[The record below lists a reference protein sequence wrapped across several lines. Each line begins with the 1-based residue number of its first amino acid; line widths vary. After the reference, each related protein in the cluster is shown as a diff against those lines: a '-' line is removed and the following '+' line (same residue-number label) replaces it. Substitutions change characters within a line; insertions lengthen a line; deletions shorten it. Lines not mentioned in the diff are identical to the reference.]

1 MHADRVERNGV
12 LDFLW
17 PSAEPATR
25 AWHFSAVGA
34 RPRRGDWRALV
45 AALRQA
51 GYDGV
56 VSVEHEDPLLGAEEG
71 IEASLAA
78 LARVV

>member
-1 MHADRVERNGV
+1 M
-12 LDFLW
+12 
-17 PSAEPATR
+17 
-25 AWHFSAVGA
+25 
-34 RPRRGDWRALV
+34 
-45 AALRQA
+45 AAYGKA

-78 LARVV
+78 LARVL

>member
-1 MHADRVERNGV
+1 M

-34 RPRRGDWRALV
+34 GHDDATWRALV

-71 IEASLAA
+71 IDASLAA
-78 LARVV
+78 LARVL